1 MGAFAAGQVV
11 LLPFPFSDLSH
22 SKFRPALLLADAER
36 GDWIACQITS
46 NPYADAHAVLL
57 TNDNFH
63 SGGLQRQSY
72 IRPGKLFTANAS
84 LFAATA
90 GMIVGDK
97 LDETRNAVIALIRK
111 QDPV

>member
-46 NPYADAHAVLL
+46 NPYADPRAVLL
-57 TNDNFH
+57 GDDDFA
-63 SGGLQRQSY
+63 SGGLQRPSY
-72 IRPGKLFTANAS
+72 VRPGKLFTASAS

-90 GMIVGDK
+90 GVIVTGK
-97 LDETRNAVIALIRK
+97 LDETRNAVVALI
-111 QDPV
+111 QG

>member
-57 TNDNFH
+57 TNDDFI
-63 SGGLQRQSY
+63 SGGLQRLSY
-72 IRPGKLFTANAS
+72 VRPGKLFTANAS

-90 GMIVGDK
+90 GVIVAGK
-97 LDETRNAVIALIRK
+97 LDEIRNAVITLVQGRDKI
-111 QDPV
+111 